1 MSKDFKSSNVNSE
14 IDSLLNKLK
23 ENEET
28 IKSLINGITD
38 PMLLVDLDGRII
50 LANEAVAYL
59 MGQPSQKLIG
69 QIMFDGLPE
78 KMIGTSKDYM
88 AKVVKR
94 GIPERFEDEMDGK
107 NYRHCFF
114 PVFNSQCKVTKIA
127 VLSSDITESKRIE
140 AAFKDS
146 EERFRNVFENT
157 ASGMALV
164 SLDGH
169 YFLVNEALCN
179 ILGYSAEELSNM
191 SLHDIIHPEDL
202 NEEIQMTQ
210 ELVNDKIKNYQYEK
224 RYVHKDGSIVWVLQ
238 TNSLVKDSNKKPFYM
253 IGQIQN
259 ITLQKQAEEALKQA
273 TLEAEKAR
281 RQAEDA
287 RELAEEARLKAEL
300 LSRTDYLTGLLN
312 RRAFMDRLLEEANR
326 TKRNKSTLTLIL
338 TDIDFFKKI
347 NDTYGHLAGDTVLQA
362 FSNCLNDMSRPYDF
376 IGRYGGEE
384 FVICLPDVSLEN
396 GKMIA
401 ERMRVAV
408 EGLKIYLP
416 DTNRV
421 VNITASFGVS
431 TSTLNKVS
439 QMEKLI
445 ECADE
450 AMYNAKQQGRNRVIA
465 EACDL
470 DFTP

>member
-1 MSKDFKSSNVNSE
+1 
-14 IDSLLNKLK
+14 
-23 ENEET
+23 
-28 IKSLINGITD
+28 
-38 PMLLVDLDGRII
+38 
-50 LANEAVAYL
+50 
-59 MGQPSQKLIG
+59 
-69 QIMFDGLPE
+69 
-78 KMIGTSKDYM
+78 
-88 AKVVKR
+88 
-94 GIPERFEDEMDGK
+94 
-107 NYRHCFF
+107 
-114 PVFNSQCKVTKIA
+114 
-127 VLSSDITESKRIE
+127 
-140 AAFKDS
+140 
-146 EERFRNVFENT
+146 
-157 ASGMALV
+157 GMALV

-169 YFLVNEALCN
+169 YFLVNDALCN

-191 SLHDIIHPEDL
+191 CLHDITHPDDL
-202 NEEIQMTQ
+202 KKEMQMIQ
-210 ELVNDKIKNYQYEK
+210 ELINGEIKNYQFEK
-224 RYVHKDGSIVWVLQ
+224 RYIHRDGSIVWVLQ
-238 TNSLVKDSNKKPFYM
+238 TSSLVKDSNKNPFYM

-362 FSNCLNDMSRPYDF
+362 FSNCLDDMCRPYDF

-384 FVICLPDVSLEN
+384 FVICLPDVTLEN

-421 VNITASFGVS
+421 VNITSSFGVS
-431 TSTLNKVS
+431 TSSLNKVS
-439 QMEKLI
+439 HIEKLI

-450 AMYNAKQQGRNRVIA
+450 SMYKAKQQGRNRVIA
-465 EACDL
+465 ESCDL
-470 DFTP
+470 DYIP